1 MLDNRVYNLLSY
13 HHYYEINLSEKR
25 MRLPILLGL
34 VYAKVCERHQCKT
47 DLRRIFDTHCNFVD
61 LFNFYRNIWV
71 HPAIEVR
78 FGKNGRGLFVTE
90 DILPS
95 AYLVIVKPNDQIT
108 ARTALDYTH
117 VESKSTDTIISDS
130 ELITIYLGLG

>member
-1 MLDNRVYNLLSY
+1 
-13 HHYYEINLSEKR
+13 
-25 MRLPILLGL
+25 MRLSILLGL
-34 VYAKVCERHQCKT
+34 VYAKFCERHQCKT
-47 DLRRIFDTHCNFVD
+47 DLRRMLDPHCDFID
-61 LFNFYRNIWV
+61 LFNFYPSIWV

-78 FGKNGRGLFVTE
+78 FGKNGRGLFVNE

-95 AYLVIVKPNDQIT
+95 AYLVIVKPTDQIT

-117 VESKSTDTIISDS
+117 VESKSSDTIISDS